1 MTTGLWYDTLLGN
14 PPTSLAE
21 DRRLAM
27 PGPQPVPITVS
38 PRQRAVLERLLRQPS
53 CPQACVRRIT
63 IILAAAAGER
73 NDPLAARLGCTPNTI
88 RRWRTRWAVAQPDLA
103 VVDDDEVSLRARI
116 AEVLADAPRPGA
128 PATFTAEQIV
138 QIINLAC
145 TPPAESG
152 RPVDAWTP
160 RELAAEAEKRQIVAS
175 ISPRSVGRFLKTGRS
190 QTASQPLLAQ
200 R

>member
-1 MTTGLWYDTLLGN
+1 
-14 PPTSLAE
+14 
-21 DRRLAM
+21 M

-38 PRQRAVLERLLRQPS
+38 PRQRAILERLLRQPS
-53 CPQACVRRIT
+53 CPQACARRIT
-63 IILAAAAGER
+63 IILATAAGER
-73 NDPLAARLGCTPNTI
+73 NDPLAARLGCTLNTI

-145 TPPAESG
+145 TPPPESG

-160 RELAAEAEKRQIVAS
+160 RALAAAAEKRQIVVS
-175 ISPRSVGRFLKTGRS
+175 ISPRSVGRFFKPGRS
-190 QTASQPLLAQ
+190 PVASQPLLA
-200 R
+200 